1 MEWPDKEIKAPFRIC
16 IERTRTDYIRMIG
29 DAKAPLFQRGF
40 FSEGRL
46 AGNRQLNTI
55 LSQHCQ
61 FLFSISQRNNCN
73 RSPKE

>member
-46 AGNRQLNTI
+46 AGNR
-55 LSQHCQ
+55 
-61 FLFSISQRNNCN
+61 
-73 RSPKE
+73 